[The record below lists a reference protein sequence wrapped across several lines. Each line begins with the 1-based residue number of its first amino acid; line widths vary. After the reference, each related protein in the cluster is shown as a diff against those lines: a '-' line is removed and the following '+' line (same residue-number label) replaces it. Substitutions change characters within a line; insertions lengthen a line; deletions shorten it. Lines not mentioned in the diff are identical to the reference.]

1 MDFAEKHKLTIDDA
15 LARLVSRAGNSRRLT
30 VADLRGRVGK
40 SIEKYVLRVDENAS
54 SAEIKAFID
63 ALAADDLCL
72 IIACEKGDEKAWED
86 LVKNYDGAVKAA
98 ARKISQNAEDAED
111 LAGSIWAEL
120 YGFKRG
126 KDGELKTKLAYYSG
140 RGSLGGWLRAVVS
153 QLAIDGFRKESKFV
167 QIEESR
173 EFENLAN
180 DSAANSDSAKIIH
193 ASANPEDAFSAKKTQ
208 KDVSIALKQAIS
220 NLDAEDKL
228 ILKLYYFDD
237 LKLKDIGAAL
247 GFHEATA
254 SRKMARI
261 HAEIRKAVEKIL
273 VKDFGWTPEETRRH
287 LTNAAS
293 KLDIGLEKMFAV
305 WLCLALVQEFWK

>member
-1 MDFAEKHKLTIDDA
+1 
-15 LARLVSRAGNSRRLT
+15 
-30 VADLRGRVGK
+30 
-40 SIEKYVLRVDENAS
+40 
-54 SAEIKAFID
+54 
-63 ALAADDLCL
+63 
-72 IIACEKGDEKAWED
+72 
-86 LVKNYDGAVKAA
+86 
-98 ARKISQNAEDAED
+98 
-111 LAGSIWAEL
+111 
-120 YGFKRG
+120 
-126 KDGELKTKLAYYSG
+126 
-140 RGSLGGWLRAVVS
+140 
-153 QLAIDGFRKESKFV
+153 
-167 QIEESR
+167 
-173 EFENLAN
+173 
-180 DSAANSDSAKIIH
+180 
-193 ASANPEDAFSAKKTQ
+193 